1 MIANGQN
8 DLIELI
14 QNASEMSEG
23 LVRMDAVRRLKRRSL
38 QRLDALALSEFARK
52 AEDPAWRTT
61 AAQVL
66 GFHEVAVDFP
76 DLVEP
81 LAGAAVTERDPEVRR
96 ALVYAVRGT
105 EGIAKLIDHPVA
117 DVAREAVSGIPESE
131 CAWHQILDA
140 YFGGLSTDLETLVLR
155 RVGRPEESAR
165 WVVNYMLHSS
175 FETTTGDPSERAEI
189 LFHVIDQGLAF
200 ATLLDA
206 QDKLER
212 THQRIWPGLARRE
225 RKRVLLELLTKSV
238 CEAGLERNMAEVLAE
253 RVLGKEDF
261 LTSHGRTLRSVFRGL
276 SGRDGEQ
283 LMIVLA
289 HTFDEVGR
297 KQKGKLADLMLMV
310 GKEIPDTAETVEE
323 ILADWKDCPSE
334 MLLKIRQTRMGIR

>member
-1 MIANGQN
+1 MSANGQN

-66 GFHEVAVDFP
+66 GFHSVAVDFP

-81 LAGAAVTERDPEVRR
+81 LAGAAVTERDPDTRR

-105 EGIAKLIDHPVA
+105 EGAAKLIDHPLA
-117 DVAREAVSGIPESE
+117 DVAQEAVSGIPESE
-131 CAWHQILDA
+131 SAWYQILDA
-140 YFGGLSTDLETLVLR
+140 YFGGLSPDLETRVLR
-155 RVGRPEESAR
+155 MVGRPEESAR
-165 WVVNYMLHSS
+165 WVVTYMLQSS
-175 FETTTGDPSERAEI
+175 FESASGDLSERVEI

-200 ATLLDA
+200 ETLLDA
-206 QDKLER
+206 RDKLER

-238 CEAGLERNMAEVLAE
+238 REAGLEPKMAEVLAE
-253 RVLGKEDF
+253 RALGKDF
-261 LTSHGRTLRSVFRGL
+261 LTTHGRTIRSVFRGL
-276 SGRDGEQ
+276 SGRNGEQ
-283 LMIVLA
+283 LMIVFA
-289 HTFDEVGR
+289 RAFDEVGR

-310 GKEIPDTAETVEE
+310 GKEIPDTAETVEK
-323 ILADWKDCPSE
+323 ILADWKDAPSE
-334 MLLKIRQTRMGIR
+334 MLLKIKQTRMGIR